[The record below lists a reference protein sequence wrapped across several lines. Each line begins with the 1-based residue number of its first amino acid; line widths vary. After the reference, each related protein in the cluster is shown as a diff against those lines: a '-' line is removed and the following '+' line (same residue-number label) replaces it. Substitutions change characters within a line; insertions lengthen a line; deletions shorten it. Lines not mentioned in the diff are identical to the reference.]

1 MLRKAWDWNRFLVK
15 GDENGAPAPE
25 KNRADHRHHAIDA
38 LIVALT
44 SKEFLMHASKNSAQ
58 RELLWKNGDDSQ
70 RKSILTFSGLAPDK
84 NFVRDFEKKLEEMI
98 IVHTANH
105 KIT

>member
-1 MLRKAWDWNRFLVK
+1 MLRKAWDWNRFLIK
-15 GDENGAPAPE
+15 DSEDDTLITE

-44 SKEFLMHASKNSAQ
+44 SREFLMSASKNSAQ
-58 RELLWKNGDDSQ
+58 REVLWKRGDDSQ
-70 RKSILTFSGLAPDK
+70 RKSIRTFSSLMPDK

-98 IVHTANH
+98 ISHTANH
-105 KIT
+105 KVI